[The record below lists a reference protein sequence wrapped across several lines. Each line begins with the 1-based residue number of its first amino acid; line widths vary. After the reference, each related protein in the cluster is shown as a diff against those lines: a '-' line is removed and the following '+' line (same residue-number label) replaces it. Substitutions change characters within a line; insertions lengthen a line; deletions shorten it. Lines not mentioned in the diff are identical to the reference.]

1 MSAGTDILGGGAWE
15 SSLLHEVLMNQ
26 KLVPEGHAKESPG
39 DPVFVFAGHLV
50 SEAAVTVT
58 PTP

>member
-1 MSAGTDILGGGAWE
+1 
-15 SSLLHEVLMNQ
+15 
-26 KLVPEGHAKESPG
+26 VPEGHAKESPG
-39 DPVFVFAGHLV
+39 DPVFVFAGHSV